1 MVDKVSNLK
10 YYDYNKVSQQK
21 RESTGTSEF
30 NLNLGKEGVI
40 YEKGQQKPEKAKE
53 PSLEQEGQGIGASGG
68 AGVKLEISSRG
79 YEKSARHKQGISLID
94 EVRKYAALAV
104 DFLKSIW
111 DKVWNENPKAKEAEF
126 PEVLE
131 EKMSGQEGFVE
142 ETGLSLLDG
151 GKEPDGLQEGL
162 FQRKLSNEIAE
173 SIYTQEEIRQI
184 FRRGD
189 QKEIED
195 FLSNHGKRRLA
206 RNTGLLTQY
215 DRKGVIVGIN
225 SSDQDLILHGNKNQ
239 IKL

>member
-1 MVDKVSNLK
+1 M
-10 YYDYNKVSQQK
+10 
-21 RESTGTSEF
+21 
-30 NLNLGKEGVI
+30 
-40 YEKGQQKPEKAKE
+40 
-53 PSLEQEGQGIGASGG
+53 
-68 AGVKLEISSRG
+68 EISSRG

-131 EKMSGQEGFVE
+131 EKMSGQEGFAE

-151 GKEPDGLQEGL
+151 VEGPDGLQEGL

>member
-10 YYDYNKVSQQK
+10 YYDYGKVNQQK
-21 RESTGTSEF
+21 RESTGASEF

-40 YEKGQQKPEKAKE
+40 YEQGGQKPEKAE
-53 PSLEQEGQGIGASGG
+53 PSLEPEGKGESASAS

-79 YEKSARHKQGISLID
+79 YEKSASRKRAASLMD

-104 DFLKSIW
+104 DFLKSVW
-111 DKVWNENPKAKEAEF
+111 DKVWNDNPKAKEMEF

-131 EKMSGQEGFVE
+131 EKLSGQEEKEG
-142 ETGLSLLDG
+142 TGLSLLEA
-151 GKEPDGLQEGL
+151 GKAPDGVQEGL
-162 FQRKLSNEIAE
+162 FGPKLSNEIAQ
-173 SIYTQEEIRQI
+173 SIYTQEEIRQM

-189 QKEIED
+189 RKEIED
-195 FLSNHGKRRLA
+195 FLSNHGERRLA

-215 DRKGVIVGIN
+215 DRKGVIVGMD
-225 SSDQDLILHGNKNQ
+225 SADQDLILHGSRNQ

>member
-1 MVDKVSNLK
+1 MLLIAACAAARDAAVFGRTLPSNAA
-10 YYDYNKVSQQK
+10 QIK
-21 RESTGTSEF
+21 RYIKT
-30 NLNLGKEGVI
+30 
-40 YEKGQQKPEKAKE
+40 Y
-53 PSLEQEGQGIGASGG
+53 QGYQVHLDSIL
-68 AGVKLEISSRG
+68 VEL
-79 YEKSARHKQGISLID
+79 HKT
-94 EVRKYAALAV
+94 V
-104 DFLKSIW
+104 
-111 DKVWNENPKAKEAEF
+111 
-126 PEVLE
+126 
-131 EKMSGQEGFVE
+131 
-142 ETGLSLLDG
+142 
-151 GKEPDGLQEGL
+151 DGLQEGL